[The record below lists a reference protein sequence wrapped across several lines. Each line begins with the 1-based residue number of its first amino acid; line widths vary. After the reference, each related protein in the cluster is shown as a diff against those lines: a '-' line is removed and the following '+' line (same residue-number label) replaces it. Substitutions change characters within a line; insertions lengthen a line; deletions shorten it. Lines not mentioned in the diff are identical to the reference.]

1 MKGANKKKE
10 GTLIIFRDLFTFKN
24 VIIGQV
30 LKRQQGR
37 MGQKR
42 YLTLGWVFGW
52 DNGRRSTERRTCD
65 GEKKSCLL
73 CLSH

>member
-37 MGQKR
+37 IGQ
-42 YLTLGWVFGW
+42 TLGGVFGW
-52 DNGRRSTERRTCD
+52 DNGRRSTERQTCD

>member
-37 MGQKR
+37 IGQ
-42 YLTLGWVFGW
+42 TLGGVFGW
-52 DNGRRSTERRTCD
+52 DNGRRSTER
-65 GEKKSCLL
+65 
-73 CLSH
+73 HV